1 MRSASALAQL
11 TMAFCRYGK
20 QLNPPLQ
27 QRISQSHHSLGVK
40 HLSST
45 PLTRQFSDMDILNN
59 NNSDS
64 NGAEASSSSALIYTP
79 ISSIAPLVNDAHQ
92 TYHTRITHSYDFRIS
107 QLRGIERLIHE
118 NADAL
123 SYAISQ
129 DLGQGAMYAEAFELS
144 HVISR
149 SRYAQSNLRSW
160 MKSQRTP
167 TPFPINLNI
176 PVHST
181 VEPIPRG
188 VVTIITPW
196 NLPIQLTLNPLMDAL
211 SAGNVCIVKMS
222 ERCVHCTKLLSDLL
236 TCGKYVDDRVV
247 KVVIGGADEAT
258 ELLEQ
263 RVDVISYTG
272 GISVGRKVALAA
284 AKHLTPVLLEL
295 GGKNPVFVTRN
306 AHLPSAAMRI
316 AWGKITGNAGQMCV
330 CPEYV
335 SDIDLLL
342 QFISVIS
349 CFSAETYESAFCF
362 MLVFDVSLQSGV
374 GRRVCKGRI
383 YE

>member
-1 MRSASALAQL
+1 MTMTMIPFSSVAQL
-11 TMAFCRYGK
+11 TIAFCRYGK
-20 QLNPPLQ
+20 QQNLPLQ
-27 QRISQSHHSLGVK
+27 QRINRSLFGGRVK
-40 HLSST
+40 HLST
-45 PLTRQFSDMDILNN
+45 PSTRQFSDMNN
-59 NNSDS
+59 INDKSSCSDDA
-64 NGAEASSSSALIYTP
+64 AEASSSSSSLMYTP
-79 ISSIAPLVNDAHQ
+79 ISSIAPLVNVAHQ
-92 TYHTRITHSYDFRIS
+92 TYHTRITHSYEFRIS
-107 QLRGIERLIHE
+107 QLRGIERLIRE
-118 NADAL
+118 NTDAL
-123 SYAISQ
+123 SHAISQ
-129 DLGQGAMYAEAFELS
+129 DLCQGAMYAEAFELS

-160 MKSQRTP
+160 MKSQHTP
-167 TPFPINLNI
+167 TPFPMNLNI
-176 PVHST
+176 PVYST

-211 SAGNVCIVKMS
+211 CAGNVCIVKMS
-222 ERCVHCTKLLSDLL
+222 ERCVHCTKLLSHLL

-272 GISVGRKVALAA
+272 GITVGRKVALAA

-335 SDIDLLL
+335 RDIILLL
-342 QFISVIS
+342 
-349 CFSAETYESAFCF
+349 
-362 MLVFDVSLQSGV
+362 L
-374 GRRVCKGRI
+374 
-383 YE
+383 